1 MDRTK
6 HTINELLVGL
16 FNYITFIE
24 ERNLQA
30 KGVPLSMN
38 EVHLLENID
47 KASDNTMSH
56 IAKRCMVTQGT
67 LTTNAR
73 KLIQTGYVERY
84 RDYKDGRIVRLRVTD
99 KSRPILN
106 IHNQFHEEMIDKVV
120 ADLHLEDN
128 AILMKS
134 LDNLMDFFTEEYAK
148 ELAKRD

>member
-73 KLIQTGYVERY
+73 KLIQKGYVERY
-84 RDYKDGRIVRLRVTD
+84 RDDKDGSQEVAERAHHARQPQLGLEQRLV
-99 KSRPILN
+99 SLN
-106 IHNQFHEEMIDKVV
+106 DAK
-120 ADLHLEDN
+120 AS
-128 AILMKS
+128 S
-134 LDNLMDFFTEEYAK
+134 LVQGFGG
-148 ELAKRD
+148 

>member
-1 MDRTK
+1 MDITK
-6 HTINELLVGL
+6 HTINELLLGL

-73 KLIQTGYVERY
+73 KLIQKGYVERY
-84 RDYKDGRIVRLRVTD
+84 RDDKDGRIVRLRVTD

>member
-1 MDRTK
+1 
-6 HTINELLVGL
+6 
-16 FNYITFIE
+16 
-24 ERNLQA
+24 
-30 KGVPLSMN
+30 MN

-73 KLIQTGYVERY
+73 KLIQKGYVERY
-84 RDYKDGRIVRLRVTD
+84 RDDKDGRIVRLRVTD